1 MSVDW
6 EPKRSYLLLVVDR
19 ILLLTSILRV
29 FQYTRWGLWVPQD
42 RTREETPE
50 TFPDRFYEARARAPG
65 QTAQREGRS
74 CEPPRGFSSAWPPVS
89 ARVEQTGFPEKASFG
104 KRRLSK
110 FSASASGDLLFQL
123 RCWWTVRSRPPR
135 RSAGG
140 QTWVRRCGSI
150 VQGRQ

>member
-65 QTAQREGRS
+65 RQ
-74 CEPPRGFSSAWPPVS
+74 PRGKGGPVS
-89 ARVEQTGFPEKASFG
+89 RPGASP
-104 KRRLSK
+104 
-110 FSASASGDLLFQL
+110 LLGCLCQ
-123 RCWWTVRSRPPR
+123 
-135 RSAGG
+135 
-140 QTWVRRCGSI
+140 
-150 VQGRQ
+150 QG